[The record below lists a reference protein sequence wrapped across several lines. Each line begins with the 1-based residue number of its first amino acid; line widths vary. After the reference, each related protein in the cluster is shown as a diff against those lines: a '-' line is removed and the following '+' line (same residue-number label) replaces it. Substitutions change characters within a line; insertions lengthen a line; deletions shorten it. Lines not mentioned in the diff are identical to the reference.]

1 MTPVFSSVF
10 SALSGAVL
18 RFACCVTLWDP
29 CSGLVEN
36 FQQPI
41 RIHQKNIF
49 TVQLREQNGV
59 HHLKKTKNWTEKCCQ
74 IVCSI
79 LFVLFYC
86 MTRAF
91 SCSGLTWAQIQSEA
105 KSSAPAADPLPD
117 PPPPFLALPSLSLGM
132 EYCMTAR
139 QVGWV
144 ESPLNR
150 STPWKETPEKRHQ
163 SEQG

>member
-1 MTPVFSSVF
+1 MLHFARTVLPFKTPTADWWKTLNSQ
-10 SALSGAVL
+10 SGSTKRMVL
-18 RFACCVTLWDP
+18 KCNTESKTEYTIW
-29 CSGLVEN
+29 
-36 FQQPI
+36 
-41 RIHQKNIF
+41 KN
-49 TVQLREQNGV
+49 
-59 HHLKKTKNWTEKCCQ
+59 TKNWTEKCCQ
-74 IVCSI
+74 LLCSI

-91 SCSGLTWAQIQSEA
+91 SCSGLTCAQIQSEA

-117 PPPPFLALPSLSLGM
+117 PLPPFLALPSGSLGM

-163 SEQG
+163 SVHG